1 MFSVKLSLYCVL
13 TLTVLFGDLSVEGS
27 STCTPCGAST
37 WASEGYAQCAP
48 CNNTALCATGSNNK
62 VCSDHGVCMYGR
74 CLCSA
79 GWAGALCSD
88 GTPGAGFVQFKDDYA
103 FVNEKSGTVKLAI
116 ERSNGL
122 TGIASVTV
130 TFKHTAQLDGIADGG
145 TIVVNLGDGVASTTV
160 DVTITD
166 DVVRGEPCGVV
177 TAAITK
183 VTGGSAVGARNESLL
198 LVEDDD
204 FNTLEL
210 QKTAAVGGELVS
222 PSLYKVL
229 IDTPTTHTF
238 PVKVTV
244 PSAAGRMA
252 LDLVLLQD
260 LSGSYGDDL
269 VAMRLILPNLVST
282 MQEQFPDPWFGVR

>member
-1 MFSVKLSLYCVL
+1 
-13 TLTVLFGDLSVEGS
+13 
-27 STCTPCGAST
+27 
-37 WASEGYAQCAP
+37 
-48 CNNTALCATGSNNK
+48 
-62 VCSDHGVCMYGR
+62 MYGR

-103 FVNEKSGTVKLAI
+103 FVNEKSGTVKLVI
-116 ERSNGL
+116 ERSNGR
-122 TGIASVTV
+122 TGTASVTV

-183 VTGGSAVGARNESLL
+183 VTGGGAVGARNESLL

-238 PVKVTV
+238 PVTVTV

-260 LSGSYGDDL
+260 LSGSYSDDL
-269 VAMRLILPNLVST
+269 VKMRLILPNLVST
-282 MQEQFPDPWFGVR
+282 MQEQFPDPWFGVTSYIDLPVSRSLVTRGGVYEARCKGMLKKI